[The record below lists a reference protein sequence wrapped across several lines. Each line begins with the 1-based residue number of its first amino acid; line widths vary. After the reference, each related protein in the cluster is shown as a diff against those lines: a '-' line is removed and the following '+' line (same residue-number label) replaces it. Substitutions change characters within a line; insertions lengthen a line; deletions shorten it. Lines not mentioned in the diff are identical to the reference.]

1 MRMSAVEARLA
12 VILET
17 DWRAEAA
24 ELLADRKA
32 SRVGEV
38 WGVIHI
44 SSITLKP
51 LDRLLAD
58 LLALTL
64 DRLQRKI
71 SVHV

>member
-38 WGVIHI
+38 
-44 SSITLKP
+44 
-51 LDRLLAD
+51 
-58 LLALTL
+58 
-64 DRLQRKI
+64 
-71 SVHV
+71 